1 VRGGA
6 LELAPA
12 DLDAAAIE
20 QPNVGDPAA
29 GLTLERD
36 HQTQVD
42 VGGAEHGTLEPALDG
57 LLERRSLDTRLRA
70 LRPRHFDEHTGRCRF
85 GMSASIG
92 EPDTERESESE
103 ARAPHGAGRSLSGR
117 GRLSEVVRWFGLAAA
132 LGVLGGTLP
141 AKAAEPVR
149 FQYVAADGCPN
160 ASDFAERVR
169 QRFPELA
176 LATEGELARNLAVTI
191 SPEVTGGVA
200 GRLDFVDTDGVN
212 ASRVVRG
219 ETCDEVVSSMA
230 LVTALALGAPVT
242 ERPPLEATEAPR
254 STAPTQAPTPA
265 PPPAPAAQRTG
276 HRPVMAAGFGA
287 GYLGWAGPHGG
298 LGLDALFDVA
308 FGPGG
313 PTLRL
318 SAWHWRA
325 TASSGGRAAD
335 FRGWGGR
342 LERCP
347 FVFATGAFFTM
358 PCFATNL
365 GYFRGEGVPG
375 AGVAEPHSSGIFWAD
390 VLLIGRVG
398 LELGH
403 FIALEAQGDLEFP
416 LVRHTFVF
424 RDPNGGP
431 PVTVYAIPVVSGGAE
446 GHLVVRFR

>member
-1 VRGGA
+1 MRW
-6 LELAPA
+6 
-12 DLDAAAIE
+12 
-20 QPNVGDPAA
+20 
-29 GLTLERD
+29 
-36 HQTQVD
+36 
-42 VGGAEHGTLEPALDG
+42 
-57 LLERRSLDTRLRA
+57 
-70 LRPRHFDEHTGRCRF
+70 
-85 GMSASIG
+85 SA
-92 EPDTERESESE
+92 
-103 ARAPHGAGRSLSGR
+103 
-117 GRLSEVVRWFGLAAA
+117 LAAA
-132 LGVLGGTLP
+132 LGVLGAVSP
-141 AKAAEPVR
+141 ARAAEPVR
-149 FQYVAADGCPN
+149 FQYAAPDGCPN

-176 LATEGELARNLAVTI
+176 VATEGELARHFAVTI
-191 SPEVTGGVA
+191 SPDLTGGVA

-219 ETCDEVVSSMA
+219 ETCDEVVSSIA

-242 ERPPLEATEAPR
+242 EPPPLQGVEAPR
-254 STAPTQAPTPA
+254 GAAPTPA
-265 PPPAPAAQRTG
+265 MTPAPAPAPAAQRAG
-276 HRPVMAAGFGA
+276 HWPVMAAGFGA

-308 FGPGG
+308 FGAHG

-325 TASSGGRAAD
+325 TESSGGRTAD

-342 LERCP
+342 IERCP

-365 GYFRGEGVPG
+365 GYFRGEGVQG

-390 VLLIGRVG
+390 LLLIGRVG

-403 FIALEAQGDLEFP
+403 LVALEVQGDLEFP

-431 PVTVYAIPVVSGGAE
+431 PVTVYEIPVVSGGAE